1 METHGM
7 DVLSDSK
14 HEILGNRT
22 GIMTNPELSIEMI
35 EGAKQTV
42 PSSQG
47 DATEMAA
54 VKANY
59 IEEAVPIGSSPVM
72 VEVSEDG
79 ESVGQFDGLAVLLDK
94 LGERLAFER
103 QGTRL
108 YEAFLQKCESLTLED
123 ASGPSVEELRQICE
137 EELEHFHLLQ
147 NAITRLGGDATVQT
161 PSADVAGV
169 LSHGV
174 MQVVSDPRTTIPQT
188 LQAMLTA
195 ELVDNDGWQML
206 QELAAELGQD
216 DLEEQCGK
224 AYEEEQ
230 EHLEKV
236 RDWLTSMTMD
246 EASGSTEALDVSEI
260 DASEEEASEEEE
272 DTQPKRSA
280 KASTRSGKSK
290 SSSSSKSKSKKKKK
304 DS

>member
-1 METHGM
+1 METHEM

-14 HEILGNRT
+14 QEILGNRT

-54 VKANY
+54 VKAEY

-72 VEVSEDG
+72 VEVSENG

-108 YEAFLQKCESLTLED
+108 YEAFLQKCESLTVED
-123 ASGPSVEELRQICE
+123 ASGPSVEELRHICE

-147 NAITRLGGDATVQT
+147 NAITALGGDATVQT

-206 QELAAELGQD
+206 QDLAAELGQD
-216 DLEEQCGK
+216 DLEEQCRK

-246 EASGSTEALDVSEI
+246 EASGSTEGLDAEI
-260 DASEEEASEEEE
+260 DASEEEE
-272 DTQPKRSA
+272 DIRSA
-280 KASTRSGKSK
+280 KASTRSRKSK
-290 SSSSSKSKSKKKKK
+290 ISGSSKSKSKKKKK
-304 DS
+304 R

>member
-1 METHGM
+1 METHEM

-14 HEILGNRT
+14 QEILGNRT

-47 DATEMAA
+47 DATELAA
-54 VKANY
+54 VKAEY

-72 VEVSEDG
+72 VEVSENG

-108 YEAFLQKCESLTLED
+108 YEAFLQKCESLSLEN
-123 ASGPSVEELRQICE
+123 ASGPSTEELRHICE

-147 NAITRLGGDATVQT
+147 NAITTLGGDATVQT

-188 LQAMLTA
+188 LQAILTA

-206 QELAAELGQD
+206 QDLAAELGQD
-216 DLEEQCGK
+216 GLEEQCRR

-246 EASGSTEALDVSEI
+246 EVSGSTEELD
-260 DASEEEASEEEE
+260 ASEEEE
-272 DTQPKRSA
+272 DTQQKRSA
-280 KASTRSGKSK
+280 KASTGSRKTK
-290 SSSSSKSKSKKKKK
+290 SSGSSKSKSKKKKK
-304 DS
+304 R

>member
-1 METHGM
+1 MERHEM
-7 DVLSDSK
+7 DALSDSK
-14 HEILGNRT
+14 QEIFGNRT

-35 EGAKQTV
+35 EGAKQTS

-47 DATEMAA
+47 DATGLAS
-54 VKANY
+54 VKAEY
-59 IEEAVPIGSSPVM
+59 IEEGVPIGSAPVM

-79 ESVGQFDGLAVLLDK
+79 ESLGQFDGLAVLLDK

-108 YEAFLQKCESLTLED
+108 YEAFLQKCESLTPQD
-123 ASGPSVEELRQICE
+123 ASGPSVEELRHICE

-147 NAITRLGGDATVQT
+147 NAIIALGGDATVQT

-206 QELAAELGQD
+206 QDLAAELGQD
-216 DLEEQCGK
+216 DLEEQCRR

-236 RDWLTSMTMD
+236 RDWLTGMTMD
-246 EASGSTEALDVSEI
+246 EASGSTEGLDASEI
-260 DASEEEASEEEE
+260 DASEEEE
-272 DTQPKRSA
+272 DIRSA
-280 KASTRSGKSK
+280 KASTGSRKTK

-304 DS
+304 R

>member
-1 METHGM
+1 METHEM
-7 DVLSDSK
+7 DVQSDSK
-14 HEILGNRT
+14 QEILGNRT

-47 DATEMAA
+47 DATEMAS
-54 VKANY
+54 VKAEY

-108 YEAFLQKCESLTLED
+108 YEAFLQKCESLTPQD
-123 ASGPSVEELRQICE
+123 ASGPSVEELRHICE

-147 NAITRLGGDATVQT
+147 NAIIALGGDATVQT

-206 QELAAELGQD
+206 QDLAAELGQD
-216 DLEEQCGK
+216 DLEEQCRR

-236 RDWLTSMTMD
+236 RDWLTSMTM
-246 EASGSTEALDVSEI
+246 EEVSGSTEGL
-260 DASEEEASEEEE
+260 EASELEASEQEEAP
-272 DTQPKRSA
+272 QQKRSA
-280 KASTRSGKSK
+280 KASTRSRKTK
-290 SSSSSKSKSKKKKK
+290 SSSSSKSKKKKKR
-304 DS
+304 

>member
-1 METHGM
+1 METHET
-7 DVLSDSK
+7 DVLSDPK
-14 HEILGNRT
+14 QEILGNRT

-35 EGAKQTV
+35 EGAKRTV

-47 DATEMAA
+47 DATELST
-54 VKANY
+54 VKADY
-59 IEEAVPIGSSPVM
+59 LQEAVPIGSPPVM

-79 ESVGQFDGLAVLLDK
+79 QSVGQFDGLAVLLDK

-108 YEAFLQKCESLTLED
+108 YEAFLQKCESLTLD
-123 ASGPSVEELRQICE
+123 SGSGPSVEELRHICE
-137 EELEHFHLLQ
+137 EELEHFKMLQ
-147 NAITRLGGDATVQT
+147 NAITALGGDATVQT

-174 MQVVSDPRTTIPQT
+174 LQIVSDPRTTIPQT

-206 QELAAELGQD
+206 QDLAAELGQD
-216 DLEEQCGK
+216 DLEEQCRK
-224 AYEEEQ
+224 AFEEEQ

-236 RDWLTSMTMD
+236 REWLVSMTMD
-246 EASGSTEALDVSEI
+246 EASGSIEEAL
-260 DASEEEASEEEE
+260 DASEEEDDGEQRQSTKRP
-272 DTQPKRSA
+272 TQSRKTS
-280 KASTRSGKSK
+280 RSG
-290 SSSSSKSKSKKKKK
+290 SSKSKSKKKKK
-304 DS
+304 

>member
-1 METHGM
+1 MEKHEM
-7 DVLSDSK
+7 DVSSDSK
-14 HEILGNRT
+14 QEILGNRA

-47 DATEMAA
+47 DATALA
-54 VKANY
+54 SVKAEY

-72 VEVSEDG
+72 LEVSENG

-108 YEAFLQKCESLTLED
+108 YEAFLQKCESLALED
-123 ASGPSVEELRQICE
+123 GSGPSVKELRHICE

-147 NAITRLGGDATVQT
+147 NAITNLGGDATVQT
-161 PSADVAGV
+161 PSADVAGG

-206 QELAAELGQD
+206 QDLAAELGQD
-216 DLEEQCGK
+216 DLEEQCRR

-246 EASGSTEALDVSEI
+246 EVSGSAQGL
-260 DASEEEASEEEE
+260 DASEVDASEDQE
-272 DTQPKRSA
+272 DTQQKRSA
-280 KASTRSGKSK
+280 KASTRSRKTK
-290 SSSSSKSKSKKKKK
+290 SSSPSKSKSKKKKK
-304 DS
+304 R